1 MDTHSYEVTQR
12 SAGVNLSVD
21 IAATTADA
29 LGTGVAAYIQGDT
42 VSAQGLYSVPP
53 HNAVINET
61 ISAANASNP
70 RIDRVI
76 LEIQDNT
83 HDASGANLIRTRVV
97 TGTATAGATL
107 DNLSNAAAVPS
118 SALLLADVLVP
129 ANATSINNSNIRDR
143 RKWARGAYCVVNL
156 STQKTTTAT
165 TMALID
171 STNLYPRVERS
182 GAPLRVTLAA
192 GIFLQVSD
200 IDLFIDGASASQDRA
215 WADGGNNPN
224 VLQWY
229 VTPSAGSHKIGP
241 AWKAISGQTAT
252 MNSATV
258 TQLVVEEVPRQS
270 TVNNP
275 TTTG

>member
-1 MDTHSYEVTQR
+1 MATTITPSIGQGALFTQAGAGASPGYGAIDLRRAGVGAVGQEGCMDTHSYEVTQR

-143 RKWARGAYCVVNL
+143 RGKSLHPKDDYGDDHGADRLDQPL
-156 STQKTTTAT
+156 STSRTFRCTASRDPGRRH
-165 TMALID
+165 L
-171 STNLYPRVERS
+171 SPGVGYRPV
-182 GAPLRVTLAA
+182 
-192 GIFLQVSD
+192 
-200 IDLFIDGASASQDRA
+200 
-215 WADGGNNPN
+215 
-224 VLQWY
+224 
-229 VTPSAGSHKIGP
+229 H
-241 AWKAISGQTAT
+241 
-252 MNSATV
+252 
-258 TQLVVEEVPRQS
+258 
-270 TVNNP
+270 
-275 TTTG
+275 